1 MLEDLIRE
9 WDGEEVVVG
18 FDEPSGTWMF
28 VCIHSTR
35 LGPAGGG
42 TRMKPYAQ
50 PADALRDAMNL
61 SEAMTLKMAAAG
73 IPVRWREGR
82 RRGPRSAGGR
92 RAPPDTPA
100 LRGAR
105 RLAGRDVPHGPGR
118 EHLDGGHGSHRRAPP
133 LRLLPERGERR
144 IRRPRPVHRARRVPR
159 SARRVSAT
167 RSGRI
172 GSTIAPCS
180 SRGSATSADRSPSNS
195 PRTARGCW

>member
-73 IPVRWREGR
+73 IPFGGGKAVVASRRCRRE
-82 RRGPRSAGGR
+82 RSVA
-92 RAPPDTPA
+92 A
-100 LRGAR
+100 
-105 RLAGRDVPHGPGR
+105 
-118 EHLDGGHGSHRRAPP
+118 S
-133 LRLLPERGERR
+133 
-144 IRRPRPVHRARRVPR
+144 
-159 SARRVSAT
+159 SFAT
-167 RSGRI
+167 RSSPPRWARR
-172 GSTIAPCS
+172 STPA
-180 SRGSATSADRSPSNS
+180 
-195 PRTARGCW
+195 RT

>member
-9 WDGEEVVVG
+9 WNGEEVVVG

-73 IPVRWREGR
+73 IPFGGGKAVVAVPAPPEGDER
-82 RRGPRSAGGR
+82 RRIL
-92 RAPPDTPA
+92 
-100 LRGAR
+100 LRYAE
-105 RLAGRDVPHGPGR
+105 LAGSLG
-118 EHLDGGHGSHRRAPP
+118 
-133 LRLLPERGERR
+133 
-144 IRRPRPVHRARRVPR
+144 
-159 SARRVSAT
+159 AT
-167 RSGRI
+167 FH
-172 GSTIAPCS
+172 
-180 SRGSATSADRSPSNS
+180 
-195 PRTARGCW
+195 TART